1 MKKLNILFLLFI
13 KTISKLIFVHT
24 HFRHGH
30 RGSSKGGFKGSGK
43 DYININWLTESELT
57 GIGIRQEYI
66 LGFNTRI
73 KYKNFLSKNYNP
85 NEILVYSTF
94 INRALDSGYSYLNGL
109 YSFNFNNENINKKK
123 QSNNNKKLYNNQK
136 SKKNQNIN
144 FGSNNNNLS
153 LTKQQIKN
161 SFPLNL
167 MNKDIEL
174 EIKKLGK
181 LPLPNGL
188 NVIPIHIFNRKDKD
202 FLLSAPINCK
212 PVSEIRKNISK
223 SNLIKNS
230 IKDFKRKYKIK
241 LDYFFKLKNIN
252 FKYDFLQI
260 LDFCDNF
267 ISDLIQF
274 IELNDFYLIANI
286 TFKNLKDDCYKIFK
300 INLENYQFGNKNL
313 IFISQTPV
321 IKNLINYMEKRIEI
335 EEGILKENIYEKY
348 PKFLIYSGHDSSL
361 IGIMLWMKELFNCKT
376 FLPLFGTS
384 IYFELY
390 KNDNLTSL
398 KGNFEDY
405 FIKYFINDEELIN
418 LNFKEF
424 KEISEKYFW
433 SDKEIN
439 DYCKFDI
446 VNLDVKKYEIKIYLF
461 IIFIMIVLSLIMFY
475 YFIDLY
481 FKIEGKKKI
490 ENKEKELEEIFE
502 ENK

>member
-57 GIGIRQEYI
+57 EIGIRQEYI

-73 KYKNFLSKNYNP
+73 KYINFLSKNYDP

-109 YSFNFNNENINKKK
+109 YSFNFNNKNCNTNKNLNI
-123 QSNNNKKLYNNQK
+123 
-136 SKKNQNIN
+136 KNY
-144 FGSNNNNLS
+144 NNNLS
-153 LTKQQIKN
+153 LTTNQIKN

-167 MNKDIEL
+167 INKDIEL
-174 EIKKLGK
+174 EIKKLGN
-181 LPLPNGL
+181 LSLPNGL
-188 NVIPIHIFNRKDKD
+188 NIIPIHIFNRKDQD

-212 PVSEIRKNISK
+212 PVSEIRKNSLK
-223 SNLIKNS
+223 SNLIKNT
-230 IKDFKRKYKIK
+230 IKDFKNKYKKK

-252 FKYDFLQI
+252 FTYDFTHI

-274 IELNDFYLIANI
+274 IDLNDFYLITNI
-286 TFKNLKDDCYKIFK
+286 TFKNLKDDCNKIFK
-300 INLENYQFGNKNL
+300 INLENYQFGNKKL
-313 IFISQTPV
+313 LFISQTPV
-321 IKNLINYMEKRIEI
+321 IKKLVYYMKKRIEI
-335 EEGILKENIYEKY
+335 EEGILIENIYEKY

-376 FLPLFGTS
+376 ILPLFGSS

-390 KNDNLTSL
+390 KNDNLSSL
-398 KGNFEDY
+398 KGNFDDY
-405 FIKYFINDEELIN
+405 FIKYIINDEELIT
-418 LNFKEF
+418 LSFKEF
-424 KEISEKYFW
+424 KEISEKFFW
-433 SDKEIN
+433 NDKEIF

-446 VNLDVKKYEIKIYLF
+446 INVDSKKMKLNF
-461 IIFIMIVLSLIMFY
+461 I
-475 YFIDLY
+475 
-481 FKIEGKKKI
+481 
-490 ENKEKELEEIFE
+490 
-502 ENK
+502 